1 MIAVFSEP
9 LHRFRILALIE
20 GISFLLIFG
29 VSLPLKYMLG
39 YTTIP
44 YIIGMSHGVLFVL
57 YVIMAIELIIRRRVT
72 FFQFL
77 RIIFASIIPFGTFF
91 NDKML
96 KEQQLKF
103 SKA

>member
-1 MIAVFSEP
+1 MISVLSEP

-20 GISFLLIFG
+20 GISFLLIFA
-29 VSLPLKYMLG
+29 VSLPFKYMLG
-39 YTTIP
+39 YTTVP

-57 YVIMAIELIIRRRVT
+57 YILMAIELIIRSRVT

-77 RIIFASIIPFGTFF
+77 RIIFASIVPFGTFF

-96 KEQQLKF
+96 KQQHQKF
-103 SKA
+103 CTI

>member
-57 YVIMAIELIIRRRVT
+57 YVIMAIELIIRRRVR

-77 RIIFASIIPFGTFF
+77 RIIIASIIPFGTFF